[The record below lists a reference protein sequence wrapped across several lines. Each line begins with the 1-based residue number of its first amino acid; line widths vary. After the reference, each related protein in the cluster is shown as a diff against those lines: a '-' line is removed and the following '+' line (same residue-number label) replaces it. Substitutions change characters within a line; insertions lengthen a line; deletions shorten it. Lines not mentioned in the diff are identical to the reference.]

1 MCLFIYLS
9 FKIDVI
15 YGGIFMPSNMVY
27 QQDTGRNAI
36 GKLELGNLRCGI
48 QRESCMHRMKF

>member
-36 GKLELGNLRCGI
+36 ENLELGNLRCGI
-48 QRESCMHRMKF
+48 HSLVCT